1 MKTVTSPPSSCNAF
15 GFTFFDADGNLCQ
28 YSYKD
33 LKAEGLGLFA
43 VLRDGEEF
51 RRVRHPD
58 DVAVTDRAWLCVAP
72 LGSSQ
77 EEKERLAVLALPG
90 LLLGE
95 NVDRVERIRYLA
107 SLEPAVVRASNAW
120 NSLAETDR
128 AIIEQFWDP
137 AATPG
142 SITDASIMRS
152 LSGISH
158 ASRLGSEDHLGA
170 LVAEL
175 RIPGF
180 FTANGMSAKQQADL
194 EWVIRNGEVFGVNW
208 KTGDVGME
216 AVQRM
221 LDRHSAAPDP
231 LVAALRELY
240 RLPDMPRDETLTAAR
255 LLCSGTLSAEQAA
268 SLARLVTDST
278 ATPLLVSAL
287 RLHGANEDVVRDV
300 LSLWSSDR
308 DAAIVKYGTAE
319 MLVGHRF
326 SPKDA
331 ELVCRLLNVP
341 VDARLQGDVLRALDS
356 IDPAV
361 YARTLELVRSGD
373 CQAIDPA
380 ELALRAVASFGNRAP
395 DWLLR
400 VSDSPLLR
408 EERLAQSL
416 PDEAHARRRID
427 QITKTLNTS
436 SAASGTNDADTQR
449 RIELL
454 RVIASATT
462 SAPGTGEKTTDTAL
476 LLEAVRQA
484 SSDVSLLASVLPTA
498 AAAQKRIGALDSEL
512 LTADPAAKAK
522 LLETQAAL
530 REYVA
535 AKKADDPV
543 RIQNAIATLASD
555 PARLVS
561 LLPEGKAAKQEAE
574 KLARQNE
581 GVTSEEQRLG
591 LTREVELLQRYVAAT
606 ATGDRAAVLEAGEA
620 LRMPTLSGVTKT
632 IAQRTE
638 TLATATGS
646 KAAQLQQEIGL
657 LESYAAAVRSGDAS
671 AVTEAGRALRQLR
684 EADLISVHDATFWL
698 AASPLAAV
706 CTDGTLLGN
715 WLLQDERGAS
725 ALRGTAGRQALG
737 LIATTWQSGG
747 SEKATTTEV
756 AARAMSA
763 SYGGHTDEV
772 SRFFALNKVP
782 RDTAEQSLKIMRDT
796 VDVPTM
802 LPVSKLYED
811 ASTGMKGFFLTRD
824 DPRGLQLGT
833 LSDCCQHLAGAGRTC
848 AIAGQSHPAS
858 GFFVVTD
865 AAGAVVA
872 QSWVYGTDSAF
883 TFDNVEGRISNASA
897 ERSGAVLKLYQD
909 AAVDMAQH
917 FGRVTVGAH
926 NRIADFNA
934 LPSTTPSLLSAIGYT
949 GYTDAT
955 NQRLLYELPA
965 DAVRTVSYAGTP
977 TGFEFSQHGAKVTV
991 TTDGLQLSGPG
1002 ARELAEQELSKGVAR
1017 EFKILDSNGVATG
1030 DVLSV
1035 TAEQAQSWRADI
1047 AAAPESYSRMSEQLT
1062 QMFADA
1068 GVPEELRQRYL
1079 ESANGDVTRAL
1090 KYAANGWTPE
1100 EVTQIH
1106 AYGKGASG
1114 EHILSQPVPEGLRD
1128 GSSPLEHGFIRAVQA
1143 GGDRAVSHIEVLQN
1157 SAVVGEMLSSGSWL
1171 NLTNN
1176 LGSLVAENPALIPLI
1191 TASTDAA
1198 ATWRCVDSSQ
1208 DGGYRS
1214 TLRHLP
1220 VDTALTMR
1228 HLAEHGGS
1236 YMDVEVLASMREGFN
1251 SPPPISDI
1259 SVVAAW
1265 VELPVVERL
1274 NTRLRGRGEYTLE
1287 DVTTFNAHPEW
1298 QQDAAIQLSNQ
1309 SSRGNVAVA
1318 AQVIAT
1324 AVTSRGLT
1332 DPSYAEVAQ
1341 LVSDLTPNYVDT
1353 LRYVGLGPITAEQI
1367 LDLTTAPRNVTELRD
1382 IAASAGIYPQ
1392 AGHNMPDFSF
1402 RPADAVMLSHTSQER
1417 IDEAL
1422 SIIREEG
1429 YVVHS
1434 TQQLATLVTSDF
1446 GQEEVRAMLG
1456 GEPNDGYIKG
1466 AKEVLMDALDRE
1478 IPTDVIREAMT
1489 TPYDAMVKSML
1500 IHTPE
1505 LRTIVSENRGNDVL
1519 EQALPLLRGLPT
1531 CTPTDTDALSWLI
1544 KHAEESESAHAAVF
1558 AALEQTPDARIGRSP
1573 WQHAV
1578 MRVLDGSS
1586 SVPSRL
1592 GGVSSARLPGRKEAD
1607 SYNSYI

>member
-1 MKTVTSPPSSCNAF
+1 MKTVTSPPASCNAF

-120 NSLAETDR
+120 NSLSETDR

-137 AATPG
+137 AAIPG
-142 SITDASIMRS
+142 SITDAAIVRS
-152 LSGISH
+152 LSGISQ
-158 ASRLGSEDHLGA
+158 AAQIGSEDLLGA
-170 LVAEL
+170 LVTEL

-194 EWVIRNGEVFGVNW
+194 EWVIRNGEVFGVDW
-208 KTGDVGME
+208 KNNNVGME
-216 AVQRM
+216 AIQRM

-287 RLHGANEDVVRDV
+287 RLHGANEEVLRDA

-319 MLVGHRF
+319 MLIGHRF
-326 SPKDA
+326 SSKDA
-331 ELVCRLLNVP
+331 ELMCRLLNVP

-416 PDEAHARRRID
+416 PDEATARRRID
-427 QITKTLNTS
+427 QITKTLNTA
-436 SAASGTNDADTQR
+436 SAAGANDADTQR

-462 SAPGTGEKTTDTAL
+462 SAPGTGAKTTDTVL
-476 LLEAVRQA
+476 LLEAVRKA

-498 AAAQKRIGALDSEL
+498 AAAQKRISALDGEL
-512 LTADPAAKAK
+512 LTADADSKAK

-530 REYVA
+530 RDYVA

-543 RIQNAIATLASD
+543 RLQAAIAALASD

-591 LTREVELLQRYVAAT
+591 LTREVELLQLYVAAT

-632 IAQRTE
+632 IAQRTDAL
-638 TLATATGS
+638 TTATGS

-684 EADLISVHDATFWL
+684 EGDLISVHDATFWL

-782 RDTAEQSLKIMRDT
+782 RDTAERSLQIMRDT

-833 LSDCCQHLAGAGRTC
+833 LSDCCQHLAGAGATC
-848 AIAGQSHPAS
+848 AVAGQSHPAS

-934 LPSTTPSLLSAIGYT
+934 LPSTTPSLLSDIGYK
-949 GYTDAT
+949 GYSDAT

-977 TGFEFSQHGAKVTV
+977 TGFEFTQHGAKVTV

-1017 EFKILDSNGVATG
+1017 EFKILDGDGVATG
-1030 DVLSV
+1030 EVLSV
-1035 TAEQAQSWRADI
+1035 TAEPAQSWRADI

-1062 QMFADA
+1062 LMFSEA

-1114 EHILSQPVPEGLRD
+1114 EHILSQLVPEGLRD
-1128 GSSPLEHGFIRAVQA
+1128 GSSPLASSFVSAVQA
-1143 GGDRAVSHIEVLQN
+1143 GGERAVSHLEVLQN
-1157 SAVVGEMLSSGSWL
+1157 SAIAREMLLSGSSS
-1171 NLTNN
+1171 N
-1176 LGSLVAENPALIPLI
+1176 LGSLVAENPVVLPLI
-1191 TASTDAA
+1191 SASTDAA

-1208 DGGYRS
+1208 EGGYRS
-1214 TLRHLP
+1214 TMRHLP
-1220 VDTALTMR
+1220 VDTALAMR

-1236 YMDVEVLASMREGFN
+1236 SMDVEVLTSMREEFN
-1251 SPPPISDI
+1251 SPPPVSDI
-1259 SVVAAW
+1259 NVVAAW
-1265 VELPVVERL
+1265 AELPVGERL
-1274 NTRLRGRGEYTLE
+1274 NTRLRGRGEFTLE
-1287 DVTTFNAHPEW
+1287 DITTFNAHPEW
-1298 QQDAAIQLSNQ
+1298 QQDAALQLSNQ
-1309 SSRGNVAVA
+1309 SSRGNAAVA

-1332 DPSYAEVAQ
+1332 DPGYAEVAQ

-1353 LRYVGLGPITAEQI
+1353 LRYVGLGPITADQI
-1367 LDLTTAPRNVTELRD
+1367 LDLTTAPRSVTELRD
-1382 IAASAGIYPQ
+1382 MAASAGIYPQ

-1402 RPADAVMLSHTSQER
+1402 RPADAVALSHTSQER

-1434 TQQLATLVTSDF
+1434 TQQLATLVTSEF
-1446 GQEEVRAMLG
+1446 KQEEVRAMLG
-1456 GEPNDGYIKG
+1456 GEPNDGIIKG

-1489 TPYDAMVKSML
+1489 TPYDAAVKGML

-1519 EQALPLLRGLPT
+1519 DQALPLLRGLPT
-1531 CTPTDTDALSWLI
+1531 CTRTDTDALSWLI

-1558 AALEQTPDARIGRSP
+1558 EALEQTPDARIGKSP

-1578 MRVLDGSS
+1578 MRVLDGSK
-1586 SVPSRL
+1586 SVPRRL
-1592 GGVSSARLPGRKEAD
+1592 GGVSSAKLPGRKEAD
-1607 SYNSYI
+1607 FYNSWI